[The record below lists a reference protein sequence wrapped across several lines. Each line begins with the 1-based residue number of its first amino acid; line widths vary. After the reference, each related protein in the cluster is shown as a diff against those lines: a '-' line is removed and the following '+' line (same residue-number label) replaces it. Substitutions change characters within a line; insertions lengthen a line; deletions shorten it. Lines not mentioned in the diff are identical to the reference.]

1 MRMQTRSAYDD
12 DMQGRRRARHYAS
25 LLVLHAQVIL
35 LLMLISDSQVG
46 QQPRVGTS

>member
-1 MRMQTRSAYDD
+1 MRMQTRSAYA
-12 DMQGRRRARHYAS
+12 GPTSRTS

-35 LLMLISDSQVG
+35 LLMLISDPQVG